1 MLSTPESQATPAQAP
16 LSPIGIGTYLGEC
29 SAADDERYVGIL
41 NDAIRLGV
49 KLIDTSI
56 NYRGQRSEQVVG
68 RVLAEG
74 GISPVSGPTAGTK
87 ITVCTKGGYVP
98 LPSDPPKTKAEYR
111 DYLDRSYFQTG
122 IVSPADLVALGHCIA
137 PTFLRDQIDRSRANL
152 GVATIDMYY
161 LHNPEQQLDAVS
173 RSDFESRIRSAFEL
187 LESAVADGSIV
198 SYGCATWNGLRAA
211 PDAANY
217 LSLESLVN
225 VAREVAGSGHHFTT
239 VQLPINLAMSEA
251 VRYPNQSVDG
261 TLLTLLDA
269 AGQLGVSVVAS
280 TPLMQGK
287 LAHDLPPQIREALPS
302 AETDA
307 QRALAFVRQ
316 LPNVSCVLL
325 GTRNTAHL
333 EEALQAATVG

>member
-1 MLSTPESQATPAQAP
+1 MLSTPEHHAASAQAP
-16 LSPIGIGTYLGEC
+16 LAPIGIGTYLGEC
-29 SAADDERYVGIL
+29 SEADDERYVGIL

-74 GISPVSGPTAGTK
+74 GAKV
-87 ITVCTKGGYVP
+87 TVCTKGGYVP

-122 IVSPADLVALGHCIA
+122 LVSPADLVALGHCIA
-137 PTFLRDQIDRSRANL
+137 PTFLRNQIDQSRANL

-161 LHNPEQQLDAVS
+161 LHNPEQQLDAIS

-187 LESAVADGSIV
+187 LESAVADGSIA

-211 PDAANY
+211 PDASNY
-217 LSLESLVN
+217 LSLESLVSI
-225 VAREVAGSGHHFTT
+225 AREVAGNGHHFTT
-239 VQLPINLAMSEA
+239 VQLPINLAMAEA
-251 VRYPNQSVDG
+251 VRFPNQSVNG
-261 TLLTLLDA
+261 TPLTLLDA

-287 LAHDLPPQIREALPS
+287 LAQDLPPQIREALPS

-333 EEALQAATVG
+333 EEALQAVAVA